1 MESDYFYRVAD
12 LNLIFVIHRYRMKK
26 TPLIKAENITKRFP
40 GTLALD
46 KVNFELKKGEIHAL
60 CGENGAGKSTL
71 MMIMSGVYSPDDGE
85 LLFDGQKIHFRDPH
99 HAQEFGISTVFQELA
114 LSPNMSVAENVF
126 TNNQPSGHLG
136 WIKLDQMYRRTRE
149 TLKNFGVSIDPK
161 SPLYTHS
168 VAVQQIVEIARA
180 VQRSARVLILDEPT
194 SAIGEREREQLFKV
208 LLTLKG
214 NGVGIILVSH
224 KLEEVFAISDHITVL
239 KDGKFVGTLKT
250 ADTNQEK
257 VVRMMVGRQLGHLFP
272 AKSENAAEPF
282 LELNN
287 YSGPGF
293 TNVNLTVRS
302 GEILGL
308 FGLTGSGRTELAR
321 TIFGIYNSK
330 GGDLYLNGRSQN
342 FSSAQ
347 KAMQAGIAY
356 ITDDRKLDG
365 LFLAM
370 SINRNIAAASLRA
383 LSGMYFM
390 NRLKENRLSQESVDS
405 LNIKT
410 SSINQPVSGLS
421 GGNQQKVL
429 FAKWLARQPK
439 LMVADEPTRGID
451 VGAKAEVHALLRNL
465 AENGTAVM
473 MISSELPEI
482 IGMCDRIAVM
492 REGCLIKIFNGD
504 EATEE
509 NVGAVALGAENGV

>member
-1 MESDYFYRVAD
+1 MEQ
-12 LNLIFVIHRYRMKK
+12 
-26 TPLIKAENITKRFP
+26 TPLIRAANITKRFP
-40 GTLALD
+40 GTLALES
-46 KVNFELKKGEIHAL
+46 VNFELAQGEIHSL

-71 MMIMSGVYSPDDGE
+71 MMIIAGVHQMDGGS
-85 LLFDGQKIHFRDPH
+85 LFFNGDKINFRDPH
-99 HAQEFGISTVFQELA
+99 HAQQVGISTVFQELA

-126 TNNQPSGHLG
+126 TNSQPIGRLG
-136 WIKLDQMYRRTRE
+136 LIKTEQMYRE
-149 TLKNFGVSIDPK
+149 TSEALKKFGIHINPK
-161 SPLYTHS
+161 TPLHIHS

-180 VQRSARVLILDEPT
+180 VQRNAKVLILDEPT
-194 SAIGEREREQLFKV
+194 SAIGEREREHLFTV
-208 LLTLKG
+208 LRALRK

-224 KLEEVFAISDHITVL
+224 KLDEVFAISDRITVL

-250 ADTNQEK
+250 ADTNQDE
-257 VVRMMVGRQLGHLFP
+257 VVRMMVGRELNQLYPG
-272 AKSENAAEPF
+272 KSKSSDDPL
-282 LELNN
+282 LELQS

-293 TNVNLTVRS
+293 ADVNLTVYN

-321 TIFGIYNSK
+321 AIFGMVKSISGK
-330 GGDLYLNGRSQN
+330 LYLNGHLSN
-342 FSSAQ
+342 LKSAR

-356 ITDDRKLDG
+356 ITEDRKLDG

-370 SINRNIAAASLRA
+370 SIDRNIAAANLKA
-383 LSGMYFM
+383 LSGLYFM
-390 NRLKENRLSQESVDS
+390 KRQKEIGLSLKSIES

-410 SSINQPVSGLS
+410 GSIDQPVSGLS

-439 LMVADEPTRGID
+439 LMIADEPTRGID
-451 VGAKAEVHALLRNL
+451 VGAKAEVHGLLRDL
-465 AENGTAVM
+465 ANNGTAVM

-492 REGCLIKIFNGD
+492 REGCLARIFNGD

-509 NVGAVALGAENGV
+509 NVGAIALGAANAVCET